1 MVATGTVSKKSRL
14 QDGHAFDPHSKHFA
28 EVYLDL
34 CTANTF
40 ISISEGE
47 ISRLFPNRTLEMLG
61 GPNIRSG
68 IRKGGDRKDFA
79 QTLIFFRC
87 KKKDYNKRRCCKM
100 FDVLPKL
107 LKYTQYIINLWII

>member
-61 GPNIRSG
+61 GPNIRPG

-79 QTLIFFRC
+79 QTLIFFPS
-87 KKKDYNKRRCCKM
+87 KKKR
-100 FDVLPKL
+100 LSQ
-107 LKYTQYIINLWII
+107 T